1 MYTINFQTPQFL
13 TNNEGDS
20 FALIPAEEYRELLSL
35 VEMYEEMEDIRA
47 AKEVR
52 EHPSE
57 TEPIDVFFERVE
69 KYRKEKEVYRS
80 K

>member
-13 TNNEGDS
+13 TNSEGNS

-47 AKEVR
+47 DR
-52 EHPSE
+52 EARENPSP

-69 KYRKEKEVYRS
+69 KYRRENGIS
-80 K
+80 

>member
-35 VEMYEEMEDIRA
+35 EEMEDIRA
-47 AKEVR
+47 AKEAR
-52 EHPSE
+52 EHPSD

>member
-47 AKEVR
+47 AKEAR

-69 KYRKEKEVYRS
+69 KYRKENGLS
-80 K
+80 

>member
-13 TNNEGDS
+13 TNSEGNS
-20 FALIPAEEYRELLSL
+20 FALIPAEEYRELLSF

-47 AKEVR
+47 AR
-52 EHPSE
+52 EARENPSP

-69 KYRKEKEVYRS
+69 KYRRENGIS
-80 K
+80 